1 LVVVNFGSLGAVL
14 ELKVFLV
21 VILAAALHASWNA
34 LVKSG
39 SDKHLSMTAVV
50 LGHVPLACAAL
61 PFVPVPD
68 PACWPYLIGGVL
80 MHVGYQLFLLRAYSY
95 GDFTQVYPIARG
107 TAPLLVA
114 IISVVALGVTLSS
127 LQILAVAVI
136 GAGIVSL
143 CIVRAGDGQRNTAA
157 AGTALITA
165 CFIAGYSLI
174 DGYGARIAGSPI
186 GFYCW
191 LAIINAAIIAVYMRV
206 TKPGLLGRVARDG
219 RMIALGGG
227 GASFLAYALVVWA
240 FTQAPIALV
249 TALRETSIV
258 FALLIGVVV
267 LKERINLVKVIST
280 FASLSGAALLKFAR

>member
-1 LVVVNFGSLGAVL
+1 L
-14 ELKVFLV
+14 ELTVFLV
-21 VILAAALHASWNA
+21 VILAAALHAAWNA

-39 SDKHLSMTAVV
+39 NDKHLSMTAVV
-50 LGHVPLACAAL
+50 LGHVPLALAAL
-61 PFVPVPD
+61 PFVAVPD
-68 PACWPYLIGGVL
+68 PACWLYLIGGVL
-80 MHVGYQLFLLRAYSY
+80 MHVGYQLFLLRAYGY

-114 IISVVALGVTLSS
+114 VISVGALGVTLSS
-127 LQILAVAVI
+127 LQILAVAII
-136 GAGIVSL
+136 GAGIASL

-174 DGYGARIAGSPI
+174 DGYGARIAGSPV

-191 LAIINAAIIAVYMRV
+191 LAIINAVIIALYMRV
-206 TKPGLLGRVARDG
+206 TKPGLLGRVVRDG

-267 LKERINLVKVIST
+267 LKERISLVKVLST
-280 FASLSGAALLKFAR
+280 FSSLFGAALLKFAR